1 MGRAIIC
8 VGSDRGVRR
17 RVGIISVR
25 SKCPQ
30 EALHASN
37 NTLTDTAGCA
47 VLPSVPKKANA
58 NSWVIGFIPADGHDF
73 GRRTGAFGAEGGG
86 NASGSGKFSAKCREM
101 SLKVL
106 NLAGG
111 MGLRTA

>member
-1 MGRAIIC
+1 MRPII
-8 VGSDRGVRR
+8 RF
-17 RVGIISVR
+17 
-25 SKCPQ
+25 
-30 EALHASN
+30 
-37 NTLTDTAGCA
+37 TDTAGCA
-47 VLPSVPKKANA
+47 LLPSVPKKANA

-86 NASGSGKFSAKCREM
+86 NASGSGKFSAKCRAM

-111 MGLRTA
+111 MGLSTA